1 MHSIVC
7 TLLLLAGQAAFAVED
22 PTESMNPERDA
33 LIAKIAAGEDSAA
46 SVRRFGELV
55 RSRDKVIATSAAA
68 VAQKRAADDAERK
81 ARKDRYEAMDAYR
94 KTVDYEVGWRCTLS
108 PDPAHPLPS
117 NEGRFRADW
126 GKVVRREATRL
137 PPKNELDDGEA
148 VVMYEVAGVAGRY
161 QFRGEKFSTK
171 NTPFEAKV
179 GDLVVLCAGSED
191 TPRAIPAGWGPK
203 LLHSGFAARIA
214 EVPLIVK
221 KTRWQPIQVSG
232 STFYWAIK
240 NVQWKF
246 PDEAFLLASVQ
257 LDKDAG
263 NGRWEV
269 ATNNDLSYLIEI
281 PPSLKH
287 ANLAQPGKS
296 LWFILGHHRFDR
308 TLKKLVLV
316 AEDIEEH
323 YVHEK

>member
-1 MHSIVC
+1 MNIQNKPPHEPPRRIQVAPRDNVAIIVNSLGLPPG
-7 TLLLLAGQAAFAVED
+7 TAFPDGLVLNHFVPQGHKVALADIADGADIIRYNEVIGTARGAIARGDWINED
-22 PTESMNPERDA
+22 NVVMGTAP
-33 LIAKIAAGEDSAA
+33 
-46 SVRRFGELV
+46 
-55 RSRDKVIATSAAA
+55 
-68 VAQKRAADDAERK
+68 
-81 ARKDRYEAMDAYR
+81 
-94 KTVDYEVGWRCTLS
+94 
-108 PDPAHPLPS
+108 PLDQL
-117 NEGRFRADW
+117 EM
-126 GKVVRREATRL
+126 ATRL